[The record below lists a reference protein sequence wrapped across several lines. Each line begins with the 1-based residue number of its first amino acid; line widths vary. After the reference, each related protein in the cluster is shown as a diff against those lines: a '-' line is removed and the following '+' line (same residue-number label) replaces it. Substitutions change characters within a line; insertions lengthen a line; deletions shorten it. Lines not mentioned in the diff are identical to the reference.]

1 MKKLTWILALT
12 LCLALLLTAC
22 GEKPAPTPDPDPDP
36 VTDPVTAPVTDPVT
50 DPVTEPDN
58 TPIDP
63 DVKKYFEY
71 FQNPYN
77 NADIFLLYPA
87 ANQKE
92 AAGSRAAYV
101 LVKLAAE
108 EMAAGK
114 EVTYSYPKAEYD
126 RAAMEYL
133 GEPITQYETRNTT
146 LTQDGNVESTGWG
159 MIIPNFMVLTHLEQL
174 GENHYK
180 GVFSVYGNGYGQ
192 GGDPAEAYEDCC
204 NRLMH
209 GNILPTDY
217 LMGTRTLE
225 WEEWES
231 PLLGLQL
238 RYLSCEFTPA
248 N

>member
-1 MKKLTWILALT
+1 MKKLTWILTLT

-22 GEKPAPTPDPDPDP
+22 GSQPTPAPEPTPDPDPITTQPDP
-36 VTDPVTAPVTDPVT
+36 VTEPDPA
-50 DPVTEPDN
+50 TEPDN

-77 NADIFLLYPA
+77 NADIFLLYPNA
-87 ANQKE
+87 GQKE
-92 AAGSRAAYV
+92 TAGSRAAYV

-133 GEPITQYETRNTT
+133 GEPITQYETRKTT
-146 LTQDGNVESTGWG
+146 LTQDGNVESTGWCG
-159 MIIPNFMVLTHLEQL
+159 NIPDFMVLTHLEQL

-192 GGDPAEAYEDCC
+192 GDDPAEAYEDCC

-209 GNILPTDY
+209 GNILPTDF
-217 LMGTRTLE
+217 LLGTRTLE
-225 WEEWES
+225 WKEWES

>member
-1 MKKLTWILALT
+1 M
-12 LCLALLLTAC
+12 
-22 GEKPAPTPDPDPDP
+22 
-36 VTDPVTAPVTDPVT
+36 
-50 DPVTEPDN
+50 
-58 TPIDP
+58 
-63 DVKKYFEY
+63 
-71 FQNPYN
+71 
-77 NADIFLLYPA
+77 LYPA

-92 AAGSRAAYV
+92 AADSRAAYV

-108 EMAAGK
+108 ELAAGK
-114 EVTYSYPKAEYD
+114 EATYSYPKAEYD

-133 GEPITQYETRNTT
+133 GEPITQYETRKTT

-192 GGDPAEAYEDCC
+192 GDDPAEAYEDCC

-209 GNILPTDY
+209 GNILPTDF

-238 RYLSCEFTPA
+238 RYAGVEYVPA
-248 N
+248 D

>member
-1 MKKLTWILALT
+1 MKKTMLPLLLA

-22 GEKPAPTPDPDPDP
+22 GEKPAPTPDPDLGP
-36 VTDPVTAPVTDPVT
+36 VTDPVTYPVT

-77 NADIFLLYPA
+77 NADIFLLYPNA
-87 ANQKE
+87 GQKE
-92 AAGSRAAYV
+92 TAGSRAAYV

-192 GGDPAEAYEDCC
+192 GDDPAEAYEDCC

-209 GNILPTDY
+209 GNILPTDF
-217 LMGTRTLE
+217 LLGTRTLE

-238 RYLSCEFTPA
+238 RYAGVEYVPA
-248 N
+248 D

>member
-1 MKKLTWILALT
+1 MKKKLMLSLLLT
-12 LCLALLLTAC
+12 LCLCLMLSAC
-22 GEKPAPTPDPDPDP
+22 GEKPAPTPDPDLG
-36 VTDPVTAPVTDPVT
+36 PVT

-92 AAGSRAAYV
+92 AADSRAAYV

-108 EMAAGK
+108 ELAAGK

-133 GEPITQYETRNTT
+133 GEPITQYETRKTT
-146 LTQDGNVESTGWG
+146 LTQAGNVESTGWG
-159 MIIPNFMVLTHLEQL
+159 GNIPDFMVLTHLEQL

-209 GNILPTDY
+209 GNILPTDF

-238 RYLSCEFTPA
+238 RYTGVEYVPA
-248 N
+248 D

>member
-36 VTDPVTAPVTDPVT
+36 MTDPVTDPVT
-50 DPVTEPDN
+50 DPN

-63 DVKKYFEY
+63 DVQKYFVY

-77 NADIFLLYPA
+77 DADIFLLYPA

-108 EMAAGK
+108 ELAAGK
-114 EVTYSYPKAEYD
+114 EVTYSYPKAEFD

>member
-22 GEKPAPTPDPDPDP
+22 GEKPAPTPDP
-36 VTDPVTAPVTDPVT
+36 VT
-50 DPVTEPDN
+50 DPVTEPVD
-58 TPIDP
+58 PEEPEDGVDP
-63 DVKKYFEY
+63 DVQKYFEY

-77 NADIFLLYPA
+77 DADIFLLYPA

-92 AAGSRAAYV
+92 AADSRAAYV

-108 EMAAGK
+108 ELAAGK

-133 GEPITQYETRNTT
+133 GEPITQYETRKTT

-159 MIIPNFMVLTHLEQL
+159 MLIPDFMVLTHLEQL

-209 GNILPTDY
+209 GNILPTDF
-217 LMGTRTLE
+217 LLGTRTLE

>member
-1 MKKLTWILALT
+1 MKKKLMLSLLLT
-12 LCLALLLTAC
+12 LCLCLMLSAC
-22 GEKPAPTPDPDPDP
+22 GEKPAPTPDPNLG
-36 VTDPVTAPVTDPVT
+36 PVT

-92 AAGSRAAYV
+92 AADSRAAYV

-108 EMAAGK
+108 ELAAGK
-114 EVTYSYPKAEYD
+114 EATYSYPKAEYD

-133 GEPITQYETRNTT
+133 GEPITQYETRKTT
-146 LTQDGNVESTGWG
+146 LTQAGNVESTGWG
-159 MIIPNFMVLTHLEQL
+159 MLIPDFMVLTHLEQL

-209 GNILPTDY
+209 GNILPTDF

>member
-22 GEKPAPTPDPDPDP
+22 GEKPAPTPDPTPDPDPDP
-36 VTDPVTAPVTDPVT
+36 VTDPVTDP
-50 DPVTEPDN
+50 N

-63 DVKKYFEY
+63 DVQKYFEY

-77 NADIFLLYPA
+77 DADIFLLYPA

-92 AAGSRAAYV
+92 AADSRAAYV

-159 MIIPNFMVLTHLEQL
+159 MIIPNFMVLTHQ
-174 GENHYK
+174 Y
-180 GVFSVYGNGYGQ
+180 S
-192 GGDPAEAYEDCC
+192 
-204 NRLMH
+204 
-209 GNILPTDY
+209 
-217 LMGTRTLE
+217 GT
-225 WEEWES
+225 
-231 PLLGLQL
+231 
-238 RYLSCEFTPA
+238 A
-248 N
+248 

>member
-1 MKKLTWILALT
+1 MKKTMLPLLLA

-36 VTDPVTAPVTDPVT
+36 VTDPVTDPIT

-77 NADIFLLYPA
+77 NADIFLLYPNA
-87 ANQKE
+87 GQKE
-92 AAGSRAAYV
+92 TAGSRAAYV

-133 GEPITQYETRNTT
+133 GEPITQYETRKTT

-159 MIIPNFMVLTHLEQL
+159 MLIPDFMVLTHLEQL

-192 GGDPAEAYEDCC
+192 GDDPAEAYEDCC

-209 GNILPTDY
+209 GNILPTDF
-217 LMGTRTLE
+217 LLGTRTLE

-238 RYLSCEFTPA
+238 RYTGVEYVPA
-248 N
+248 D

>member
-1 MKKLTWILALT
+1 MKKTMLPLLLA

-36 VTDPVTAPVTDPVT
+36 VTDPGPVTN
-50 DPVTEPDN
+50 PVTEPDN

-77 NADIFLLYPA
+77 NADIFLLYPNA
-87 ANQKE
+87 GQKE
-92 AAGSRAAYV
+92 TAGSRAAYV

-133 GEPITQYETRNTT
+133 GEPITQYETRKTT

-180 GVFSVYGNGYGQ
+180 GIFSVYGNGYGQ
-192 GGDPAEAYEDCC
+192 GDDPAEAYEDCC

-209 GNILPTDY
+209 GNILPTDF
-217 LMGTRTLE
+217 LLGTRTLE

-238 RYLSCEFTPA
+238 RYASVEYVPA
-248 N
+248 D

>member
-1 MKKLTWILALT
+1 MT
-12 LCLALLLTAC
+12 
-22 GEKPAPTPDPDPDP
+22 EP
-36 VTDPVTAPVTDPVT
+36 

-77 NADIFLLYPA
+77 NADIFLLYPKA
-87 ANQKE
+87 DQKE
-92 AAGSRAAYV
+92 TAGSRAAYV

-133 GEPITQYETRNTT
+133 GEPIPQYETRNTT

-159 MIIPNFMVLTHLEQL
+159 GNIPDFMVLTPLEQL

-192 GGDPAEAYEDCC
+192 GDDPAEAYEDCC

-225 WEEWES
+225 WE
-231 PLLGLQL
+231 
-238 RYLSCEFTPA
+238 
-248 N
+248 

>member
-1 MKKLTWILALT
+1 M
-12 LCLALLLTAC
+12 
-22 GEKPAPTPDPDPDP
+22 
-36 VTDPVTAPVTDPVT
+36 
-50 DPVTEPDN
+50 
-58 TPIDP
+58 
-63 DVKKYFEY
+63 
-71 FQNPYN
+71 
-77 NADIFLLYPA
+77 
-87 ANQKE
+87 
-92 AAGSRAAYV
+92 

-133 GEPITQYETRNTT
+133 GEPITQYETRKTT
-146 LTQDGNVESTGWG
+146 LTQAGNVESTGWG
-159 MIIPNFMVLTHLEQL
+159 MLIPDFMVLTHLEQL

-209 GNILPTDY
+209 GNILPTDF

-225 WEEWES
+225 WEEWKARCWLAAAVSLLRIHPRQLKQNAPAIRRAFLRLFYHIAELHRQHLLRSPGES
-231 PLLGLQL
+231 
-238 RYLSCEFTPA
+238 CT
-248 N
+248 